1 MGVDT
6 QSQDFTVVGI
16 GDMSGDVFGNGM
28 LLSKHIRLVAAFDH
42 RHIFVDPNPDAASSW
57 EERRRLFELP
67 RSSWDDYDRSRISA
81 GGGVYSREQKAIPIS
96 DQLRAALGIDDD
108 VSEMTP
114 PNLIRAIL
122 RAPVDLLF
130 NGGIGTYIKAETEN
144 DVDVGD
150 RANDTVR
157 VNANQVRAKVIAEGG
172 NLGVTARAASSSTYA
187 AGGSTPTRW
196 TTRPAWTARTT
207 RSTSRSW
214 STR

>member
-1 MGVDT
+1 
-6 QSQDFTVVGI
+6 
-16 GDMSGDVFGNGM
+16 
-28 LLSKHIRLVAAFDH
+28 
-42 RHIFVDPNPDAASSW
+42 
-57 EERRRLFELP
+57 
-67 RSSWDDYDRSRISA
+67 
-81 GGGVYSREQKAIPIS
+81 
-96 DQLRAALGIDDD
+96 
-108 VSEMTP
+108 MTP

-157 VNANQVRAKVIAEGG
+157 VNANQVRPRSLQKAAISVSPPG
-172 NLGVTARAASSSTYA
+172 AASSSTYA